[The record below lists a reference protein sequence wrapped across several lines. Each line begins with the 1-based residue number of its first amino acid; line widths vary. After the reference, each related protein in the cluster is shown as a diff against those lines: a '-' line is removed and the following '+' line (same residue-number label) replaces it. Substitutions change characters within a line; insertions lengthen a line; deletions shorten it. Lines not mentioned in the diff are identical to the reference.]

1 MSLNIISRYSIFCRV
16 IEMGSFT
23 KAADSLGF
31 TQSSVSQSV
40 KTLEEELGTTLV
52 NRKAGAIALTKD
64 GRQYYP
70 FILSIYNAERL
81 LEQKNKEMSGLDDAV
96 ISIGTF
102 TGISRTILPAMMRDF
117 QREYP
122 AVTFELSQNNY
133 DGIREQIKEGTVDFG
148 FTNSD
153 YTTDIDTVSLY
164 KERLMAVLPPDH
176 PLAEKDILE
185 LSELAEKP
193 LIQLG
198 EGEHSVTLDV
208 FAKHDLIPDIR
219 YNVMDDYTIL
229 AMVREGLGISMLYER
244 TLRGY
249 SHDLPVRP
257 IREDPSRTIA
267 LAWNNWNTMPQAAR
281 LFAQFIMNHSSE
293 YQVGL

>member
-1 MSLNIISRYSIFCRV
+1 MSINIISRYSIFCKV
-16 IEMGSFT
+16 VELGSFT
-23 KAADSLGF
+23 KTAEAMGF

-52 NRKAGAIALTKD
+52 NRKTGAISLTKD

-81 LEQKNKEMSGLDDAV
+81 LEQKNKEMSGLEDAV

-102 TGISRTILPAMMRDF
+102 TGISRTVLPAMMRDF

-122 AVTFELSQNNY
+122 SVTFELAQDNY
-133 DGIREQIKEGTVDFG
+133 DGIHEMIKDGTVDFG

-153 YTTDIDTVSLY
+153 YTTDLDTVSLY

-176 PLAEKDILE
+176 PLADKDSLE
-185 LSELAEKP
+185 LSELALEP
-193 LIQLG
+193 YIQLS
-198 EGEHSVTLDV
+198 EGERNVAREAFSKKNLT
-208 FAKHDLIPDIR
+208 PDIR

-229 AMVREGLGISMLYER
+229 AMVREGLGISMIYER
-244 TLRGY
+244 TLKGY

-257 IREDPSRTIA
+257 IRESPSRTIA
-267 LAWNNWNTMPQAAR
+267 LAWNNWSTMPQAAR
-281 LFAQFIMNHSSE
+281 LFAQFIMNHCSE
-293 YQVGL
+293 Y